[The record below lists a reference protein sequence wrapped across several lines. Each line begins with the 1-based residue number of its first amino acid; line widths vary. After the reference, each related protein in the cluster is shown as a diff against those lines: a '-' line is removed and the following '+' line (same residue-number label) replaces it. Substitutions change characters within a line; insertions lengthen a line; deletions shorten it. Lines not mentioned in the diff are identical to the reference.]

1 MTVDYQSL
9 LDEVYTTLAPAP
21 IRGRVADYIPAL
33 ARVDGTRFG
42 IALSLVD
49 GRRFQA
55 GDADQPFSIQ
65 SMSKLFTLVMAQR
78 LYGDDLWMRVGREP
92 SGTAF
97 NSLVQLEHE
106 DGFPRNPFINAG
118 ALAVTNA
125 LVSRYAQPER
135 AILDFVAGLCRR
147 SKLFVDDEVATS
159 EEQHGD
165 RNRAI
170 AYFLKAHG
178 RFEND
183 VALVTRTYFR
193 QCAIPL
199 SCADLADAALF
210 LANGGRQ
217 VNGDGVLTPVQT
229 RQTLAVMLT
238 CGLYDGV
245 GDFVFRVGLPAKSG
259 VGGGIIAIVPGVGS
273 LCVWSPPLDSRGN
286 SAKGIDAL
294 EMIAG
299 VLSTSPGLVETG
311 RAAPSALASAGNCGH
326 ISDSS
331 V

>member
-1 MTVDYQSL
+1 MTYEYQSL
-9 LDEVYTTLAPAP
+9 LDRVHATVSAQP
-21 IRGRVADYIPAL
+21 IRGKVADYIPAL
-33 ARVDGTRFG
+33 ARVDGRRFG
-42 IALSLVD
+42 LALALTD
-49 GRRFQA
+49 GRVFSA
-55 GDADQPFSIQ
+55 GEADEPFSIQ

-78 LYGDDLWMRVGREP
+78 LYGDDLWQRVGREP

-118 ALAVTNA
+118 ALAISNA

-135 AILDFVAGLCRR
+135 AILDFLASLCGRKKIFIDEDVAR
-147 SKLFVDDEVATS
+147 S

-170 AYFLKAHG
+170 AYFLKAHD

-183 VALVTRTYFR
+183 VAEVTRTYFR

-199 SCADLADAALF
+199 TCRELAQAALF
-210 LANGGRQ
+210 LAN
-217 VNGDGVLTPVQT
+217 NGTTLDGVRVLSPTQT

-259 VGGGIIAIVPGVGS
+259 VGGGIIAILPGVGS
-273 LCVWSPPLDSRGN
+273 LCVWSPPLDTRGN
-286 SAKGIDAL
+286 SARGIDAL
-294 EMIAG
+294 ELIAADLAVVPG
-299 VLSTSPGLVETG
+299 VL
-311 RAAPSALASAGNCGH
+311 
-326 ISDSS
+326 
-331 V
+331 

>member
-1 MTVDYQSL
+1 MSFAYQSL
-9 LDEVYTTLAPAP
+9 LDRVHAEVAARPV
-21 IRGRVADYIPAL
+21 RGKVADYIPAL
-33 ARVDGTRFG
+33 ARIDVSRFG
-42 IALSLVD
+42 MALALVD
-49 GRRFQA
+49 GRIFVA
-55 GDADQPFSIQ
+55 GDATEPFSIQ

-78 LYGDDLWMRVGREP
+78 LYGDELWQRVGREP

-135 AILDFVAGLCRR
+135 AILDFMAGLCGR
-147 SKLFVDDEVATS
+147 KKIFIDEEVARS

-170 AYFLKAHG
+170 AYFLKAHN

-183 VALVTRTYFR
+183 VAEVTRTYFR

-199 SCADLADAALF
+199 TCQELAQAALF
-210 LANGGRQ
+210 LAN
-217 VNGDGVLTPVQT
+217 NGCALDGTRILSPAQT

-259 VGGGIIAIVPGVGS
+259 VGGGIIAILPGGGS
-273 LCVWSPPLDSRGN
+273 LCVWSPPLDARGN
-286 SAKGIDAL
+286 SAKAIEAL
-294 EMIAG
+294 ELIAG
-299 VLSTSPGLVETG
+299 ELAVVPGVL
-311 RAAPSALASAGNCGH
+311 
-326 ISDSS
+326 
-331 V
+331 

>member
-1 MTVDYQSL
+1 MSFAYQSL
-9 LDEVYTTLAPAP
+9 LDRVHAEVAARPV
-21 IRGRVADYIPAL
+21 RGKVADYIPAL
-33 ARVDGTRFG
+33 ARIDASRFG
-42 IALSLVD
+42 MALALVD
-49 GRRFQA
+49 GRSFVA
-55 GDADQPFSIQ
+55 GDATEPFSIQ

-78 LYGDDLWMRVGREP
+78 LYGDELWQRVGREP

-135 AILDFVAGLCRR
+135 AILDFMAGLSGR
-147 SKLFVDDEVATS
+147 KKIFIDEEVARS

-170 AYFLKAHG
+170 AYFLKAHN

-183 VALVTRTYFR
+183 VAEVTRTYFR

-199 SCADLADAALF
+199 TCQELAQAALF
-210 LANGGRQ
+210 LAN
-217 VNGDGVLTPVQT
+217 NGCALDGTRILSPAQT

-259 VGGGIIAIVPGVGS
+259 VGGGIIAILPGVGS
-273 LCVWSPPLDSRGN
+273 LCVWSPPLDARGN
-286 SAKGIDAL
+286 SAKAIEAL
-294 EMIAG
+294 ELIAG
-299 VLSTSPGLVETG
+299 ELAVVPGVL
-311 RAAPSALASAGNCGH
+311 
-326 ISDSS
+326 
-331 V
+331 

>member
-1 MTVDYQSL
+1 MSFAYQSL
-9 LDEVYTTLAPAP
+9 LDRVHAEVAARPV
-21 IRGRVADYIPAL
+21 RGKVADYIPAL
-33 ARVDGTRFG
+33 ARIDASRFG
-42 IALSLVD
+42 MALALVD
-49 GRRFQA
+49 GRSFTA
-55 GDADQPFSIQ
+55 GDAAEPFSIQ

-78 LYGDDLWMRVGREP
+78 LYGDELWQRVGREP

-135 AILDFVAGLCRR
+135 AILDFMAGLCGR
-147 SKLFVDDEVATS
+147 KKIFIDEEVARS

-170 AYFLKAHG
+170 AYFLKAHN

-183 VALVTRTYFR
+183 VAEVTRTYFR

-199 SCADLADAALF
+199 TCQELAQAALF
-210 LANGGRQ
+210 LAN
-217 VNGDGVLTPVQT
+217 NGCALDGTRILSPAQT

-259 VGGGIIAIVPGVGS
+259 VGGGIIAILPGVGS
-273 LCVWSPPLDSRGN
+273 LCVWSPPLDARGN
-286 SAKGIDAL
+286 SAKAIEAL
-294 EMIAG
+294 ELIAG
-299 VLSTSPGLVETG
+299 ELAVVPGVL
-311 RAAPSALASAGNCGH
+311 
-326 ISDSS
+326 
-331 V
+331 

>member
-1 MTVDYQSL
+1 MSYDYQSL
-9 LDEVYTTLAPAP
+9 LDRVHATVAAQP
-21 IRGRVADYIPAL
+21 IRGKVADYIPAL
-33 ARVDGTRFG
+33 ARVDGRRFG
-42 IALSLVD
+42 LALALTD
-49 GRRFQA
+49 GRVFSA
-55 GDADQPFSIQ
+55 GEADEPFSIQ

-78 LYGDDLWMRVGREP
+78 LYGDDLWQRVGREP

-135 AILDFVAGLCRR
+135 AILDFLASLCGRKKIFIDEDVAR
-147 SKLFVDDEVATS
+147 S

-170 AYFLKAHG
+170 AYFLKAHD

-183 VALVTRTYFR
+183 VAEVTRTYFR

-199 SCADLADAALF
+199 TCRELAQAALF
-210 LANGGRQ
+210 LAN
-217 VNGDGVLTPVQT
+217 NGTTLDGARVLSPVQT

-259 VGGGIIAIVPGVGS
+259 VGGGIIAILPGVGS
-273 LCVWSPPLDSRGN
+273 LCVWSPPLDARGN
-286 SAKGIDAL
+286 SARGIDAL
-294 EMIAG
+294 ELIAADLAVVPG
-299 VLSTSPGLVETG
+299 VL
-311 RAAPSALASAGNCGH
+311 
-326 ISDSS
+326 
-331 V
+331 

>member
-1 MTVDYQSL
+1 MTYEYQSL
-9 LDEVYTTLAPAP
+9 LDRVHATVSAQP
-21 IRGRVADYIPAL
+21 IRGKVADYIPAL
-33 ARVDGTRFG
+33 ARVDGRRFG
-42 IALSLVD
+42 LALALTD
-49 GRRFQA
+49 GRVFSA
-55 GDADQPFSIQ
+55 GEADEPFSIQ
-65 SMSKLFTLVMAQR
+65 SMSKLLTLVMAQR
-78 LYGDDLWMRVGREP
+78 LYGDDLWQRVGREP

-118 ALAVTNA
+118 ALAISNA

-135 AILDFVAGLCRR
+135 AILDFLASLCGREKIFIDEDVAR
-147 SKLFVDDEVATS
+147 S

-170 AYFLKAHG
+170 AYFLKAHD

-183 VALVTRTYFR
+183 VAEVTRTYFR

-199 SCADLADAALF
+199 TCRELAQAALF
-210 LANGGRQ
+210 LAN
-217 VNGDGVLTPVQT
+217 NGTTLDGVRVLSPTQT

-259 VGGGIIAIVPGVGS
+259 VGGGIIAILPGVGS
-273 LCVWSPPLDSRGN
+273 LCVWSPPLDTRGN
-286 SAKGIDAL
+286 SARGIDAL
-294 EMIAG
+294 ELIAADLAVVPG
-299 VLSTSPGLVETG
+299 VL
-311 RAAPSALASAGNCGH
+311 
-326 ISDSS
+326 
-331 V
+331 